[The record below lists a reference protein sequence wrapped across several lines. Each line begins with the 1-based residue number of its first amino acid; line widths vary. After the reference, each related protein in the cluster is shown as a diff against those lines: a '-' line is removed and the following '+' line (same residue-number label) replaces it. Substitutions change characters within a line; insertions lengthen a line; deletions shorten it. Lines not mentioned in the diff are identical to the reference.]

1 MLRAPLRPSAEG
13 GKQPRRTSSH
23 ESNALGKKPPLL
35 LAPPRKTMLAT
46 WPGVRA
52 KAMELA
58 SAGTML
64 AVPFCTRA
72 SVLSGNGKEA
82 G

>member
-1 MLRAPLRPSAEG
+1 
-13 GKQPRRTSSH
+13 
-23 ESNALGKKPPLL
+23 
-35 LAPPRKTMLAT
+35 
-46 WPGVRA
+46 
-52 KAMELA
+52 MELA